1 MIESMTMKELS
12 ELLGISIAT
21 VSNALTGT
29 GRISNE
35 KRQEVIEA
43 AIQHGY
49 DVNKIRSK
57 QRTKEVSVIIEDCC
71 SPFTQDIVRGICQ
84 EAEKVECIPTIYH
97 LNLPDKTDPVAPDIA
112 LMRQH
117 VQNILNQ
124 QLSRTSGII
133 YVSSYS
139 RNLTGLFPELPVP
152 IVYAYGYTTDQA
164 ACVNYDDAQG
174 AYLATSYLIKSGCKR
189 IAMISGPIDSIAMT
203 KRLEGYQRALFDG
216 GLLFDPTIITVG
228 TWDRQNGYDSMVRLL
243 ATDTPPDGVF
253 CQNDYI
259 AAGAMAAARE
269 KGVKVPDELSV
280 IGFDNSR
287 VSSYLEPPLT
297 TVIPP
302 CVDIGRQAFLT
313 LMKKRQ
319 SPSSSL
325 QTVKLP
331 CSLKVR
337 QSTR

>member
-1 MIESMTMKELS
+1 MTMKELS

-57 QRTKEVSVIIEDCC
+57 QKTKEVSVIMEDCC
-71 SPFTQDIVRGICQ
+71 CPYAQAIVRGICQ
-84 EAEKVECIPTIYH
+84 EAEKVECIPTIYN
-97 LNLPDKTDPVAPDIA
+97 LNLPDKTDPMSPDA
-112 LMRQH
+112 DVMRQQ

-124 QLSRTSGII
+124 QISRTSGII
-133 YVSSYS
+133 YISSYS
-139 RNLTGLFPELPVP
+139 KNLTGIFPELPVP
-152 IVYAYGYTTDQA
+152 IVYAYGHTTDQA
-164 ACVNYDDAQG
+164 PCVNYDDSQG

-203 KRLEGYQRALFDG
+203 KRLEGYQRALVDG
-216 GLLFDPTIITVG
+216 GLLFDPTIIAVG
-228 TWDRQNGYDSMVRLL
+228 SWNKETGYDNMLRLL
-243 ATDTPPDGVF
+243 STDTPPDGVF

-259 AAGAMAAARE
+259 AVGAMNAARE
-269 KGVKVPDELSV
+269 KGVKIPDELSV
-280 IGFDNSR
+280 IGFGNSQISDN
-287 VSSYLEPPLT
+287 LEVPLT

-302 CVDIGRQAFLT
+302 CVDIGRQAFLI

-319 SPSSSL
+319 SPSSSPK
-325 QTVKLP
+325 TVRLP